1 MVNIMNKNV
10 NESTIEVLESS
21 VKIQSEIIESVKR
34 QLAISEEI
42 IELKDEMLEI
52 VEKQLASARKQI
64 FVTTVMWIV
73 LLAVSIIKIC
83 M

>member
-10 NESTIEVLESS
+10 DEATIELLQNS
-21 VKIQSEIIESVKR
+21 VKLQSKIIDSVKR

-42 IELKDEMLEI
+42 IELKDEILVI
-52 VEKQLASARKQI
+52 VERQLDSARKQI
-64 FVTTVMWIV
+64 FVSTVMWVV
-73 LLAVSIIKIC
+73 LLILSIIKIF

>member
-10 NESTIEVLESS
+10 DEATIELLQSS
-21 VKIQSEIIESVKR
+21 VKIQDDIIESVKR

-42 IELKDEMLEI
+42 IELKDEILVI
-52 VEKQLASARKQI
+52 VEKQLDSARKQI
-64 FVTTVMWIV
+64 FVSTVMWVV
-73 LLAVSIIKIC
+73 LLILSIIKIF

>member
-10 NESTIEVLESS
+10 DEATIELLQNS
-21 VKIQSEIIESVKR
+21 VKLQSKIIDSVKR

-42 IELKDEMLEI
+42 IELKDEILVI
-52 VEKQLASARKQI
+52 VERQLDSARKEI
-64 FVTTVMWIV
+64 FVSIVMWVV
-73 LLAVSIIKIC
+73 LLILSIIKIF